1 MAHNYQHFA
10 QRLIIFSIHEVNFIK
25 STKGRLWNRN
35 KTGCFS
41 TDHIDGAGYRK
52 SSWSNGELTLLSGR
66 RNFKIETL
74 SYYTYKSRWK
84 NCFSLRPLA
93 KQALFSCWLYVSCQT
108 GNFRLRLMFRV
119 ETFDCSDLSLIICKN
134 PILILDLHRSA
145 RCGTTGLFGHDFQHS
160 RSWCCWF
167 RHALRFRSF
176 HDESLEK
183 AKKTSKIPF
192 TPRAYVT
199 KGM

>member
-1 MAHNYQHFA
+1 MRSLTVFPFGKDSQFPPDWRSFNDSESCNWLVENAVKSKMIWKTHRSKKYRYIQARIFKGMAHNYQHLG

-66 RNFKIETL
+66 RNFEIETL

-84 NCFSLRPLA
+84 NCFSLWPLA

-108 GNFRLRLMFRV
+108 GNFRLQSMFR
-119 ETFDCSDLSLIICKN
+119 L
-134 PILILDLHRSA
+134 
-145 RCGTTGLFGHDFQHS
+145 
-160 RSWCCWF
+160 
-167 RHALRFRSF
+167 
-176 HDESLEK
+176 
-183 AKKTSKIPF
+183 
-192 TPRAYVT
+192 
-199 KGM
+199 